1 MKAMTNRIF
10 SLVLSASM
18 LASLLPVS
26 ALAAGFT
33 DVPQGIYYEDPV
45 DWAVENDITSGTS
58 GTEFSPDE
66 TCTRAQ
72 AVTFL
77 WRSEGG
83 PDAAGSS
90 PFADVAAG
98 SYYADAVQWAVANG
112 ITSGTSATAFEP
124 DAPVTRAQVVTF
136 LYRNAGSP
144 SVCGSAPFADVLTG
158 AYYRDAVRWAVTQG
172 ITAGTSANA
181 FSPDESCTRAQIVTF
196 LYRASDDAPDV
207 PVIEI
212 PEEPVLPEETVQPE
226 QELTEEEIRQMPG
239 EPDIEGATAA
249 IINGLRSMEKRINL
263 GAYNISTTDAIDLT
277 AEISDFRGD
286 NPYYIFSIW
295 ATLDDDNTILVVGYQ
310 YTPKELA
317 EKLEKEAEEQAVV
330 DAAIAS
336 CVTDGMSDYEI
347 AKALHDYLALNNEYD
362 MRYYSGGMPRISY
375 TAYGALVNRT
385 SVCAGYALAYE
396 RLMDQVGIPCEYV
409 TGMTT
414 RGSHAWNIIQIDGE
428 WYHVDVTWDD
438 PTPNREGYVRYD
450 YFLKSDSAI
459 SRDHVSWEASRAC
472 TSTKYDN
479 AIILSPEDEQE
490 AIEQAE
496 EEAKKEAII
505 SELLALCYDQVDRL
519 PYRTQEELQSAENIS
534 YDDTT
539 NYIYIPADQ
548 YDYET
553 ACEAERRLVIEWM
566 TTHPEFAISDFS
578 REPVD
583 GYWRIKIIR
592 QDVYDEIDRRNAQA
606 QADLEAQE
614 AVSLYV
620 LNSLTRGDRISAAS
634 ASKISS
640 ALHMPLAKLF
650 TPVPGKDK
658 LSVTTILHHHRLLSS
673 ILSTAVKWQVIFDN
687 PCRRVTLPKNKRKE
701 AAFLDEDQ
709 ALRMLDALSSES
721 IQHQAIVKLL
731 LFTGMRRAELCG
743 LQWSDVDWEHSML
756 YIRRSSLYL
765 SGKGVFK
772 DETKNETSQRCI
784 KISADLLDI
793 LRLHRAEQNKR
804 RLQLGNRWQ
813 ESERIFTGQFG
824 APIRPD
830 VITAWVHKFTSRL
843 GMPEIHTHSL
853 RHTNASLLIA
863 AGTNLPTVAKRL
875 GHADTTTTSR
885 IYAHAIKSADEAA
898 ADTLQDILH
907 SSRKQA

>member
-1 MKAMTNRIF
+1 MKKEGFDMKAMTNRIF

-58 GTEFSPDE
+58 GMEFSPDE

-77 WRSEGG
+77 WRANGQ
-83 PDAAGSS
+83 PDAAGNN
-90 PFADVAAG
+90 PFADVSAS
-98 SYYADAVQWAVANG
+98 SYYNEAVQWAVTNN
-112 ITSGTSATAFEP
+112 ITSGTSPNTFEP
-124 DAPVTRAQVVTF
+124 DAPVTRAQVMTF
-136 LYRNAGSP
+136 LYRNADSP
-144 SVCGSAPFADVLTG
+144 STRDSASFADVPTD

-172 ITAGTSANA
+172 ITAGTSATA

-196 LYRASDDAPDV
+196 LYRSSDDAPDV

-212 PEEPVLPEETVQPE
+212 PEEPVLPEEPVQPE
-226 QELTEEEIRQMPG
+226 QELTDEEIQQMLG

-317 EKLEKEAEEQAVV
+317 EKLEKEVEEQAVV

-438 PTPNREGYVRYD
+438 PTPDREGYVRYK
-450 YFLKSDSAI
+450 YFLKSDKAM
-459 SRDHVSWEASRAC
+459 SRDHISWEASHVC

-479 AIILSPEDEQE
+479 ATILSPEDEQE
-490 AIEQAE
+490 AIEKAE
-496 EEAKKEAII
+496 EQAREEAVTAEIITYCKQAMTEFPYATEEALRAAETLTADDWRSYIYFPI
-505 SELLALCYDQVDRL
+505 GKYTREELNTARTKFYAVLEEGYPDYELNRFAQAPDGRWYFEILRDDVVHEMERREAQV
-519 PYRTQEELQSAENIS
+519 QEELSSRAAKVELLLQDALKNAQMQHYEYQVTGYTDEEIKLACSDMNQSGYTFDGYTSADYRLSAQSGGRVIIVNRKWAEQETERQAEIIRGAIRSGQTEVRLDGQQADSEIS
-534 YDDTT
+534 EY
-539 NYIYIPADQ
+539 YYPSLAADRVGKEGYSFDGLTAGVDYTLETHINNEQ
-548 YDYET
+548 YVVKITYSVSSIS
-553 ACEAERRLVIEWM
+553 EAE
-566 TTHPEFAISDFS
+566 
-578 REPVD
+578 
-583 GYWRIKIIR
+583 
-592 QDVYDEIDRRNAQA
+592 
-606 QADLEAQE
+606 
-614 AVSLYV
+614 
-620 LNSLTRGDRISAAS
+620 AA
-634 ASKISS
+634 
-640 ALHMPLAKLF
+640 
-650 TPVPGKDK
+650 
-658 LSVTTILHHHRLLSS
+658 
-673 ILSTAVKWQVIFDN
+673 
-687 PCRRVTLPKNKRKE
+687 E
-701 AAFLDEDQ
+701 
-709 ALRMLDALSSES
+709 
-721 IQHQAIVKLL
+721 
-731 LFTGMRRAELCG
+731 
-743 LQWSDVDWEHSML
+743 
-756 YIRRSSLYL
+756 
-765 SGKGVFK
+765 
-772 DETKNETSQRCI
+772 
-784 KISADLLDI
+784 
-793 LRLHRAEQNKR
+793 
-804 RLQLGNRWQ
+804 
-813 ESERIFTGQFG
+813 
-824 APIRPD
+824 
-830 VITAWVHKFTSRL
+830 
-843 GMPEIHTHSL
+843 
-853 RHTNASLLIA
+853 
-863 AGTNLPTVAKRL
+863 
-875 GHADTTTTSR
+875 
-885 IYAHAIKSADEAA
+885 KSA
-898 ADTLQDILH
+898 TI
-907 SSRKQA
+907 